1 MKLLICDDDISTV
14 DVISNLLTPNE
25 LGITQILRAYNGLA
39 ARERILQ
46 DRPELV
52 LCDIGMPISNGLEVL
67 KFIYENKIETE
78 FAFLTCHEDFE
89 YAKTAL
95 LYGASDYITKPFEF
109 ADLKISLQR
118 MIASSV
124 QKRQREQ
131 ADPQTRFDSVL
142 SSVLRQLSDGIFG
155 SDYATVDS
163 LLARN
168 GLPFR
173 AGDRWHMVVSCADM
187 TDAVRD
193 VWSRELL
200 MYTIGRL
207 HDEALVSYIGSA
219 YTLTHTD
226 DRFLWCTCF
235 VPEAV
240 CSQEELLRRC
250 GDLVS
255 LCAGHM
261 SLSPTILLSDPLTL
275 CDAAHTKVRMQQKM
289 RRLRIHA
296 GRILRL
302 SDPEQPREVAPLFL
316 DPPQIHWYL
325 KKRDEQGFCEYISS
339 LIGTLARS
347 EDYTRQVMDDLR
359 RELIH
364 VFTACLRDNSISS
377 GALFDDPGVSALHER
392 AALSGDNMRAFA
404 RQLFS
409 VTCAQLQLLTDSDDI
424 ISRAE
429 SYIREHFRENINRED
444 VAAIVYITPNYLS
457 KQFRSRKG
465 MNLREFINQIRIE
478 EAKRLLLTTNLSVS
492 EVAGLSGYE
501 NISYFS
507 TVFRKHTGM
516 SPVDWRNSETTG
528 GTAHEA
534 E

>member
-14 DVISNLLTPNE
+14 DVISSLLTPNE

-39 ARERILQ
+39 AIDRITQ

-52 LCDIGMPISNGLEVL
+52 LCDIGMPISDGLDVL
-67 KFIYENKIETE
+67 KYIYENKIETE

-89 YAKTAL
+89 YAKAAL

-109 ADLKISLQR
+109 DDLKISLQR
-118 MIASSV
+118 MIASAA
-124 QKRQREQ
+124 QKKSRK
-131 ADPQTRFDSVL
+131 ASDSQTRYDSIL
-142 SSVLRQLSDGIFG
+142 SSVLRQISDGLYG
-155 SDYATVDS
+155 ADADTVNS

-173 AGDRWHMVVSCADM
+173 AKDRWHMVVSCADM

-207 HDEALVSYIGSA
+207 HDESLVGYIGSA

-235 VPEAV
+235 VPEQACGEEALLQRCENLITL
-240 CSQEELLRRC
+240 CSR
-250 GDLVS
+250 
-255 LCAGHM
+255 HM
-261 SLSPTILLSDPLTL
+261 SLSPTILVSDSLSL
-275 CDAAHTKVRMQQKM
+275 CDAPETKLRMQRKM

-296 GRILRL
+296 GRILRMN
-302 SDPEQPREVAPLFL
+302 DPEQLQDVSPVFL

-325 KKRDEQGFCEYISS
+325 KKRDNQGFSEYIASVV
-339 LIGTLARS
+339 GTLSRS
-347 EDYTRQVMDDLR
+347 PDYTRQVMDNLR

-364 VFTACLRDNSISS
+364 VFTACLRDNNISS
-377 GALFDDPGVSALHER
+377 GALFEDSNVSSLHER
-392 AALSGDNMRAFA
+392 AALSGENMCAFA
-404 RQLFS
+404 RQLFA
-409 VTCAQLQLLTDSDDI
+409 VTCSQLQMLTDSDDI

-516 SPVDWRNSETTG
+516 SPVDWRNSEAAG
-528 GTAHEA
+528 GAAHEA
-534 E
+534 D